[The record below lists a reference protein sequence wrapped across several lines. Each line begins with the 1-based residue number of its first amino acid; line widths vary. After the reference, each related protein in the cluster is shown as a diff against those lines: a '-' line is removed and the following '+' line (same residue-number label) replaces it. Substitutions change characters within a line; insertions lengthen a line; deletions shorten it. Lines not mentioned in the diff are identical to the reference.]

1 MAKGS
6 LGLRKEAPVGSAPGF
21 KASLDAV
28 AKVGNYNVVIC
39 TKKNLLHFIMKEGAA
54 KQWML

>member
-6 LGLRKEAPVGSAPGF
+6 LGLHKEAPVGTASGF
-21 KASLDAV
+21 KASLDPV
-28 AKVGNYNVVIC
+28 AKVGNYNVMIR
-39 TKKNLLHFIMKEGAA
+39 TKKELLHFIMKEVAA